1 MLREDLDRDFEVDL
15 ESYSEIHQPNK
26 RLTT

>member
-1 MLREDLDRDFEVDL
+1 MLPEDLDRDFEVDL
-15 ESYSEIHQPNK
+15 KSLSEIYQPNK